1 MGMLVGF
8 ERLRVQKLKMTDS
21 KLTKDGEQFV
31 IEGKPNKGGT
41 VQAEISG
48 LSKDPKVV
56 SASNIAYYLSRK
68 GVNKPKVEF
77 ELLDIP
83 QNVETALLGRK
94 ETDNGVQLTGEDTE
108 APYCAITMESS
119 DAQGN
124 TALVGFFYGV
134 FSKDGETMK
143 TLEEG
148 EDFKPEN
155 EKWTFTAS
163 ANPSD
168 DKTIKDQY
176 MAKYAGDAE
185 AAINEIYEKVLL
197 QDTPKA

>member
-8 ERLRVQKLKMTDS
+8 ERLRIQKLKMTES

-31 IEGKPNKGGT
+31 IEGKPNQGGT

-83 QNVETALLGRK
+83 QSVETALLGRK
-94 ETDNGVQLTGEDTE
+94 ETGNGVQLTGEDTE

-148 EDFKPEN
+148 EDFTPEN

-168 DKTIKDQY
+168 DKTLKGQY
-176 MAKYAGDAE
+176 MAKYAGDKE
-185 AAINEIYEKVLL
+185 AAINEIYAKVLL
-197 QDTPKA
+197 KEAPAA

>member
-1 MGMLVGF
+1 MYVGF
-8 ERLRVQKLKMTDS
+8 KRLRVQKLKMTGS
-21 KLTKDGEQFV
+21 EITKDGEQFI
-31 IEGKPNKGGT
+31 IEGKPNQGGT

-48 LSKDPKVV
+48 LSKDPKKV
-56 SASNIAYYLSRK
+56 SASNVGYYTSRK

-83 QNVETALLGRK
+83 QSVETILLGRK

-108 APYCAITMESS
+108 APYCAITMESN
-119 DAQGN
+119 DGQGN

-148 EDFKPEN
+148 EDFTPEN

-163 ANPSD
+163 ANPKD
-168 DKTIKDQY
+168 DGQFKDQY
-176 MAKYAGDAE
+176 MAKYAGAAE
-185 AAINEIYEKVLL
+185 TAINEIYAKVLL

>member
-8 ERLRVQKLKMTDS
+8 ERLRVQKLKMAES

-31 IEGKPNKGGT
+31 IEGKPNQGGT

-56 SASNIAYYLSRK
+56 SASNIAYYISRK

-83 QNVETALLGRK
+83 QSVETALLGRK

-108 APYCAITMESS
+108 APYCAIAMESS

-148 EDFKPEN
+148 EDFTPEN

-163 ANPSD
+163 ANPSTD
-168 DKTIKDQY
+168 QTLKGQY
-176 MAKYAGDAE
+176 MAKYAGAEE